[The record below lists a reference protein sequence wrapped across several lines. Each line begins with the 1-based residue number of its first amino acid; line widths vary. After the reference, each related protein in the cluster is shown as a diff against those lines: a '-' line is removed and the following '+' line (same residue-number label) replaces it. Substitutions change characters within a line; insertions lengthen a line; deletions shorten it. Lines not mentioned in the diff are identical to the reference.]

1 MSLWCKDAETRN
13 RTGDL
18 QIFSLTLSQLSYRG
32 SWRISFAKVKRQDSI
47 GTARIQGAALEVKPL
62 HLFRA
67 QGGHA
72 ETRDRTGDLQIFSL
86 TLPQLSYRGF
96 CKIYNGK
103 RSHGDTR
110 STPQISTCGCTKKNN
125 QVPAQPAGD
134 LGLHQRHLQSVC
146 TVAPPC
152 AVSLVPRPGIEPGT
166 FRASV

>member
-1 MSLWCKDAETRN
+1 MCNFFCKGYIALPAAVPLLQLSGVHLHEPRAQSAHAAANFCRTQQSVCNAETRG
-13 RTGDL
+13 RAGDL

-86 TLPQLSYRGF
+86 TLSQLSYR
-96 CKIYNGK
+96 
-103 RSHGDTR
+103 S
-110 STPQISTCGCTKKNN
+110 S
-125 QVPAQPAGD
+125 
-134 LGLHQRHLQSVC
+134 
-146 TVAPPC
+146 
-152 AVSLVPRPGIEPGT
+152 
-166 FRASV
+166 